1 MVVGEKDNGFR
12 RQLLCRR
19 LRFSLER
26 FPGFG
31 GQKLCFVLYKLDIL
45 YSFLI

>member
-1 MVVGEKDNGFR
+1 MDSAASCFAAA
-12 RQLLCRR
+12 